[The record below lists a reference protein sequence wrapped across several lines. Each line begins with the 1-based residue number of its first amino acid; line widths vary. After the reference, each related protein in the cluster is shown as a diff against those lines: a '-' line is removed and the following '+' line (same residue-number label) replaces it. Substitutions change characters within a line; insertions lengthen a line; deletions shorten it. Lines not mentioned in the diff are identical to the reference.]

1 MGFDIWLRM
10 TIVSFLTGVL
20 VAVPGFIFTL
30 IFDGFL
36 HGLGWAAII
45 LGVGIFMLVSGLL
58 WVAFLLAACA
68 AYAFSPAIGMVAAIV
83 FGVLA
88 IFAYYG
94 RIAMIE
100 DVLAKGG

>member
-10 TIVSFLTGVL
+10 TIVGLILGAAF
-20 VAVPGFIFTL
+20 AIPGFIFTL
-30 IFDGFL
+30 LFDGSL
-36 HGLGWAAII
+36 YYLGWAAVVF
-45 LGVGIFMLVSGLL
+45 GVGLFLFISGLL

-68 AYAFSPAIGMVAAIV
+68 AYALSPAIGMVAAIV

-100 DVLAKGG
+100 EVLSKGT